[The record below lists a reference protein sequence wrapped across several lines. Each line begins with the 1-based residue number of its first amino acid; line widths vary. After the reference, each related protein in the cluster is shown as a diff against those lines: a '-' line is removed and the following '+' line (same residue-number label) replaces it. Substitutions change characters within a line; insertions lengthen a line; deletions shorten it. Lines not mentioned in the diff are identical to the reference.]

1 MWTHE
6 DACALTHN
14 IDEAAAKLLEIG
26 QLKQLSKDYLPD
38 FSSAEV
44 ILAIL
49 FLFDF
54 PVKALPL
61 TYCVAK

>member
-14 IDEAAAKLLEIG
+14 TDEAAAKLLEIG
-26 QLKQLSKDYLPD
+26 QLKQLYLPD

-44 ILAIL
+44 ILSIL

-61 TYCVAK
+61 IYCVAK

>member
-14 IDEAAAKLLEIG
+14 TDEAAAKLLEIG
-26 QLKQLSKDYLPD
+26 QLKQLYLPD